1 MEKDF
6 ITNFFIRFSK
16 NTMPKKA
23 NGPGAPAPTG
33 ALGWHE
39 PTQSRHKNSCDGRAR
54 PWGAGLA
61 HAQPK
66 HVGKICC

>member
-1 MEKDF
+1 
-6 ITNFFIRFSK
+6 
-16 NTMPKKA
+16 MPQKA

-54 PWGAGLA
+54 PWGSGLA